1 MSLCF
6 FHHLSIARLSR
17 IGCFFLK
24 TLNWTWKT
32 DETVLK
38 RDHYLFTIFNLPNI
52 GKFLSAK
59 IFLLHSRYIYSIS
72 WRFFKKKNPTQNLNC
87 KPWVQYISF
96 LGMYLH
102 THIDPKL
109 FKVAPRSRILI
120 FTFTNNIVVNLRAA
134 VWRTHTYFGI
144 GHRWKHINLSIF
156 EVIISVTRWVYEKIA
171 QNFAKTILCQNQS
184 ITLTL

>member
-1 MSLCF
+1 V
-6 FHHLSIARLSR
+6 I
-17 IGCFFLK
+17 I
-24 TLNWTWKT
+24 
-32 DETVLK
+32 
-38 RDHYLFTIFNLPNI
+38 
-52 GKFLSAK
+52 
-59 IFLLHSRYIYSIS
+59 IYSQSSIY
-72 WRFFKKKNPTQNLNC
+72 RTLENFYRQKYFYCILGTYILFHEGFLKKNPTQNLNC